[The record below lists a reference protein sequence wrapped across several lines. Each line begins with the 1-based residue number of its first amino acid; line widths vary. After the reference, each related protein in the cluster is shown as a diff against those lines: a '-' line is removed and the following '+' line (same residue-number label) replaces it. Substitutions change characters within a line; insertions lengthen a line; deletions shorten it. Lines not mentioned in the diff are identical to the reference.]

1 MVYIGVIRDVKRNTN
16 SAVKEI
22 AAGVGG
28 GGVGLLVIVAVS
40 VSLAVWLCVR
50 KRRSKYDGTC
60 VQFLI
65 HDVSDL
71 QIVQGRGIENSWV
84 SEYH

>member
-1 MVYIGVIRDVKRNTN
+1 MVYIGVIRDVKQKSN

-28 GGVGLLVIVAVS
+28 GVVGLLVIVAVS
-40 VSLAVWLCVR
+40 VFLAVWLCVR
-50 KRRSKYDGTC
+50 KKTSKYGGMN

-65 HDVSDL
+65 HCKP
-71 QIVQGRGIENSWV
+71 
-84 SEYH
+84 